1 MKKTSIFLTSALI
14 VMAILA
20 GCSDTVAI
28 TGLPQNVK
36 SGTINQIGDFL
47 TGQTFDPKK
56 FTVDITYDNGQVITD
71 DGSVTVQLDGDGTT
85 VAKGSTV
92 SANIGQNVDGFD
104 VSHFYPLLL
113 P

>member
-71 DGSVTVQLDGDGTT
+71 DGSVTVQLDRGNT
-85 VAKGSTV
+85 VKRGSTV